1 MDYSN
6 NIYLLEYTKVN
17 KINKKREFIMLRRY
31 IYPLF
36 LLAVAYLLFSS
47 NDAKTIIAGIAIF
60 LIGMV
65 FMEDGFKLFSGGLLE
80 KVLEK
85 STSSVPKAIGTGF
98 LATAIVQSSSLLT
111 IIVISFL
118 SAELISLSGAIGVI
132 FGSNIGT
139 TTTAWIVS
147 AFGVKIKI
155 AHYAM
160 PMLIFGVIFR
170 FNKNKTYQGLGNILV
185 GLGFVFLGI
194 GYMKEGF
201 EAMKAGLDLAQFA
214 IDGYLGVL
222 VYISIGAVATVVIQ
236 SSSATMALIITALA
250 TGQIEYVNALSLAIG
265 ANIGTTVT
273 AIIGSLSSNENGKR
287 LAVAHFIFNIVTGFI
302 AIVFLYQLAD
312 IVDSLSAIIG
322 IASDDY
328 AMKLAL
334 FHTIFNVIG
343 VLAVSPF
350 TGRLVIFLK
359 GLFLEEDKDISRAK
373 YLDDAVIEVP
383 EAAIK
388 VLRKEVS
395 HLYDNATEVLS
406 HALSLHRHT
415 YIGKDEDISEV
426 VKSSVTQIN
435 MNIDEFYEKKIKD
448 LYGDI
453 INYATISQENMS
465 VDNKNEVYS
474 LKIACRDIVEAIKDV
489 RELQKN
495 IKQFLNNKNN
505 YIKDEYNFLRK
516 EIANT
521 LDGIYILRNSDDDF
535 EVLIKIK
542 LLEENLDKLDMI
554 ENGKIDNL
562 IRKDKI
568 DSKMATSLIND
579 SAFAYDISKKLI
591 SVASILW
598 IKDRQILE
606 LGGN

>member
-1 MDYSN
+1 M
-6 NIYLLEYTKVN
+6 LL
-17 KINKKREFIMLRRY
+17 KRL
-31 IYPLF
+31 IYPIF
-36 LLAVAYLLFSS
+36 LLIIAYILFSS
-47 NDAKTIIAGIAIF
+47 HDAKTIIAGVAVF
-60 LIGMV
+60 LVGMV
-65 FMEDGFKLFSGGLLE
+65 FMEDGFKLFSGGMLE

-85 STSSVPKAIGTGF
+85 STNSVPKAIGTGF

-118 SAELISLSGAIGVI
+118 SAELISLSGAIGII

-170 FNKNKTYQGLGNILV
+170 FNKSKAYQGLGNILV

-214 IDGYLGVL
+214 MEGYLGVL

-250 TGQIEYVNALSLAIG
+250 TGQIEYINALSLAIG

-273 AIIGSLSSNENGKR
+273 AIIGSLSSNYNGKR
-287 LAVAHFIFNIVTGFI
+287 LAIAHFIFNIVTGFI

-312 IVDSLSAIIG
+312 FVDLLASKLT
-322 IASDDY
+322 IADDDY

-343 VLAVSPF
+343 VLAVAPF
-350 TGRLVIFLK
+350 TGKLVVYLK
-359 GLFLEEDKDISRAK
+359 GLFKEKREDISRAK
-373 YLDDAVIEVP
+373 YLDKIVIEVP
-383 EAAIK
+383 EAAIAALK
-388 VLRKEVS
+388 KEII

-415 YIGKDEDISEV
+415 FIGMGDEISKIVEA
-426 VKSSVTQIN
+426 SVS
-435 MNIDEFYEKKIKD
+435 MIDTNVDDSYERKIKS

-453 INYATISQENMS
+453 INFATISQEEMS
-465 VDNKNEVYS
+465 VEEKHKIYS
-474 LKIACRDIVEAIKDV
+474 LKIACRDIVETIKDV
-489 RELQKN
+489 KELQKN
-495 IKQFLNNKNN
+495 VNRFMNSNNQYIKNEYN
-505 YIKDEYNFLRK
+505 YIREG
-516 EIANT
+516 IAKT
-521 LDGIYILRNSDDDF
+521 LDGIHELKTNSDDL
-535 EVLIKIK
+535 EVFAK
-542 LLEENLDKLDMI
+542 LKVLQENNDKLDI
-554 ENGKIDNL
+554 VESGRIDHL
-562 IRKDKI
+562 IRANKI
-568 DSKMATSLIND
+568 ETKIATSLIND
-579 SAFAYDISKKLI
+579 SGFAYEISKKLI
-591 SVASILW
+591 RVATILW
-598 IKDRQILE
+598 IEDREIQE
-606 LGGN
+606 LGEE